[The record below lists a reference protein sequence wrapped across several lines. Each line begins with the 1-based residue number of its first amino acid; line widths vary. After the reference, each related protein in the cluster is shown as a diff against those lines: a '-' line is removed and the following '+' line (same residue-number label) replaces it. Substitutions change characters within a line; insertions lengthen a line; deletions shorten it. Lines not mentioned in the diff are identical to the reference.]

1 MMRRPNFELL
11 LKSLQVV
18 RVDVGNSPVIK
29 VRIRPV
35 QKLISLARYRFRSF
49 CRVRRRWPNKQVD
62 KVFAP
67 FVNQRR
73 DRPVIQIIQAA
84 ANQRKSLAGK
94 IDNRR
99 SKIELGVQPGFY
111 RVLVGGSD
119 IGEMVC
125 HKRAR
130 MTGDELCREKLITAR
145 PLQSGHQ
152 IESDDRGENDRSRES
167 QPIPRYRGRNG
178 PSLSCW
184 KQRWK
189 ISYNISHRLFGNLLS
204 QRGLNSLTQFRR
216 RLVIGSSVANRADER
231 AMRFVGLIAVA
242 TLPQVFFDFL
252 V

>member
-1 MMRRPNFELL
+1 MMRRPRFELL
-11 LKSLQVV
+11 LKSLQIV
-18 RVDVGNSPVIK
+18 RVDVGNSPVVK
-29 VRIRPV
+29 VRVRPM
-35 QKLISLARYRFRSF
+35 QKLIALACYRFRSF
-49 CRVRRRWPNKQVD
+49 CRVRRRWPNKHVD

-125 HKRAR
+125 HKRTR
-130 MTGDELCREKLITAR
+130 MTGDELRREKLITAR

-152 IESDDRGENDRSRES
+152 VKSDERGKNDRSRES
-167 QPIPRYRGRNG
+167 QPTPLCSEKNSS
-178 PSLSCW
+178 PF
-184 KQRWK
+184 
-189 ISYNISHRLFGNLLS
+189 RLFALKS
-204 QRGLNSLTQFRR
+204 RR
-216 RLVIGSSVANRADER
+216 HIS
-231 AMRFVGLIAVA
+231 
-242 TLPQVFFDFL
+242 P
-252 V
+252 